1 MANLNIENPNFSTAE
16 REARQGKST
25 IYRQL
30 LDMGFTHEEIE
41 AQAKV
46 EANTQ
51 EIFLNFNQSE
61 HGGDPMIGIGYN
73 PDHRYEEE
81 SGIGKIIETIHSD
94 ARNDRFMGKSTIKT
108 DKGEFEV
115 YAVLNNTD
123 DNSYVVSKLTR
134 EMNDTLKRHLNPYS
148 RYITTY
154 SNVLKIRD
162 MSVSELRAEL
172 KGKVVPLPK
181 RLQDLQDA
189 YAETILGVPVKRTT
203 DAGNLS
209 SGQFLT
215 MMTANPI
222 LKAILNILFTD
233 TVAQNQIAT
242 ASLATL
248 SLPAL
253 HSMTHGIFQLL
264 SLNSGLMNIWNIL
277 TKWKWLVRLF
287 PSLSPRVVYMLS
299 AHDASIRL
307 PLVALL
313 VTVITST
320 TLSTTTALPIR
331 MASTD
336 GSLWL
341 NWARLLLAN
350 WNIRVSSS

>member
-41 AQAKV
+41 AQSKV

-189 YAETILGVPVKRTT
+189 YAETILGVPVKHTT

-233 TVAQNQIAT
+233 TVAQDQIAT
-242 ASLATL
+242 ASSSNPFSSGIAFYDARDIPTAQFEQWANEHMEYTNQMEMASEVISQLKSKG
-248 SLPAL
+248 SLYA
-253 HSMTHGIFQLL
+253 I
-264 SLNSGLMNIWNIL
+264 
-277 TKWKWLVRLF
+277 
-287 PSLSPRVVYMLS
+287 SPRRFDTPPAGRTAGNSDNLYYFINYYGS
-299 AHDASIRL
+299 AYKNGIYGWF
-307 PLVALL
+307 
-313 VTVITST
+313 
-320 TLSTTTALPIR
+320 TLDELGKIATGELEYSR
-331 MASTD
+331 K
-336 GSLWL
+336 
-341 NWARLLLAN
+341 
-350 WNIRVSSS
+350 